1 MRTIHHIPLL
11 LTVIALVFAA
21 STLQLVIS
29 GQPVEAQAAASPQ
42 PPAAASAP
50 AVAAPAQQAL
60 YGGDALRESRGRR
73 VRPAPG
79 ADKVGRR

>member
-1 MRTIHHIPLL
+1 MTNPRCIRCNRPILPAEDRHSRQGATRRSYWH
-11 LTVIALVFAA
+11 AR
-21 STLQLVIS
+21 QC
-29 GQPVEAQAAASPQ
+29 VEVE
-42 PPAAASAP
+42 
-50 AVAAPAQQAL
+50 AVAAPVQQAL